1 MMQVITQTKKK
12 LKHHHFPLLFP
23 NGNVAISSIINVS
36 RMCTEILLSSFFI
49 VQFGTPANDQKIKL
63 VKRPHPQKK
72 NHEPKNRSKKAPPGS
87 RVELKPLLP
96 LE

>member
-12 LKHHHFPLLFP
+12 LKHHHFPVLFP
-23 NGNVAISSIINVS
+23 NSNVAISSIINVS

-49 VQFGTPANDQKIKL
+49 VHFGTPANDQKIKL

-72 NHEPKNRSKKAPPGS
+72 TTNPKIDRKRPPLV
-87 RVELKPLLP
+87 RE
-96 LE
+96 